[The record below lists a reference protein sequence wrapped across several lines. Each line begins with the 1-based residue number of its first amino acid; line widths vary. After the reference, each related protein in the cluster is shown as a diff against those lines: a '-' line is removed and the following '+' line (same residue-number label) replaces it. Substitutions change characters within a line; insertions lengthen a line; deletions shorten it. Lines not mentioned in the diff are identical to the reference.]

1 MEKRK
6 AIPGFKDSE
15 ISPRT
20 SNMDLE
26 LIRSMAEASEELLQE
41 TIKTMISAHKE
52 FISTGGNSGGFERL
66 EAAGMPMNIF
76 MGSASRGEQ
85 FLANMKKIGKFSD
98 LSGADL
104 TLSDFSGS
112 LSEEVDFSKAVLNKS
127 MFTDGFF
134 MSSNFEG
141 ATCHGTD
148 FTNSDLR
155 YANFRNADLR
165 NADFEIANCEF
176 ADFTGAILD
185 GASFKGANLENVKR

>member
-6 AIPGFKDSE
+6 EIPGFKDSE
-15 ISPRT
+15 IPPRS
-20 SNMDLE
+20 SNMNLE
-26 LIRSMAEASEELLQE
+26 LIRSMSENSDELLQE
-41 TIKTMISAHKE
+41 TLKSMIIEHKD
-52 FISTGGNSGGFERL
+52 FISTGGASGKFERL
-66 EAAGMPMNIF
+66 EAAGMPMNIY

-85 FLANMKKIGKFSD
+85 FNANMKKIGKFAD

-104 TLSDFSGS
+104 TVSDFSGS
-112 LSEEVDFSKAVLNKS
+112 LCEEVDFSKAKLNKS

-134 MSSNFEG
+134 NSANFEG
-141 ATCHGTD
+141 AICHGTD

-155 YANFRNADLR
+155 YANFKNADLR

-185 GASFKGANLENVKR
+185 GASFKGANLENIKR